1 MQIQTA
7 GSPEIHHQTKEYS
20 KVNTG
25 EESVRQTNV
34 CQGVGDYVLPYSIEI
49 NLRITLN
56 ALRSFRNLI
65 CNQNNVDFSRSAP
78 IVICLNDC
86 RWNACF

>member
-7 GSPEIHHQTKEYS
+7 GSPEIHHQTR
-20 KVNTG
+20 VNTG

-34 CQGVGDYVLPYSIEI
+34 CQGVGNSVLPYSIEI

-78 IVICLNDC
+78 IVIYLNYY